1 MKSISI
7 IGRGS
12 IGLFTAL
19 ELHKKYPDIHIA
31 LYGEKSK
38 YSASY
43 AAGAMINILSEIDC
57 FNVDLP
63 ITKWKLKNRTSAIQ
77 SWDKL
82 NDYLIEEQVV
92 NESIFT
98 SFGTKMTLA
107 ESSINQCEKN
117 SFDAV
122 IRAANEFNIDI
133 EIGNYCDKKSILIKD
148 EHSVDSNHLLGAI
161 DNYLC
166 NKISIIDHNVNSL
179 EKTQSDNSWVVE
191 DSQGKRIKYNAVVIA
206 CGSWSEKLIAKS
218 KGIELP
224 KVQSFYGIGCALLV
238 KSQMSHLENPKLS
251 EIKRTPNRGGTCGI
265 HGVQRNNSVYVG
277 ASSHVSHQDLK
288 SPNPESIRVLIEG
301 TQKFLDI
308 NTASFALGYEI
319 AMGYRP
325 VTSDHVPIIGSLS
338 ENIFCLYGTKR
349 DGLTWAPYYS
359 EFLVKNIFGESATNW
374 DELLDL
380 CTPYREHISAGD
392 IDECIDLYL
401 LTKEWED
408 YQHNQIFDDK
418 KKKRL
423 RMMAE
428 KAHEFINQNSIKKIG
443 LNPEIINV
451 MYYRNCI

>member
-12 IGLFTAL
+12 IGLLTAL
-19 ELHKKYPDIHIA
+19 ELHKQYPEIEIT

-63 ITKWKLKNRTSAIQ
+63 ITKWKLKNRSSAIKA
-77 SWDKL
+77 WDKL
-82 NDYLIEEQVV
+82 NDYLIDKKIVDK
-92 NESIFT
+92 SIFT
-98 SFGTKMTLA
+98 SFGTRMSLI
-107 ESSINQCEKN
+107 ESSINECEKN
-117 SFDAV
+117 SFDSV
-122 IRAANEFNIDI
+122 IRAAKEFEIDI
-133 EIGNYCDKKSILIKD
+133 DLENKGNEQSILIRD
-148 EHSVDSNHLLGAI
+148 EHSVDSNHLLGSI
-161 DNYLC
+161 DDYL
-166 NKISIIDHNVNSL
+166 NKQITVIDHNVDSI
-179 EKTQSDNSWVVE
+179 EKNQSDNSWVVQ
-191 DSQGKRIKYNAVVIA
+191 DSKGNIRKYDAVVIA

-218 KGIELP
+218 KGISLP

-238 KSQMSHLENPKLS
+238 KSQMSHLENPKLT

-277 ASSHVSHQDLK
+277 ASSHVSHKDLR

-308 NTASFALGYEI
+308 NTAAFALGYEI

-338 ENIFCLYGTKR
+338 DNLFCLYGTKR

-359 EFLVKNIFGESATNW
+359 EFLVKNIFGESANNW

-380 CTPYREHISAGD
+380 CSPYRNHISAGD

-408 YQHNQIFDDK
+408 YQHNQIFDDN

-428 KAHEFINQNSIKKIG
+428 RAHEFINKDSEKNIG

-451 MYYRNCI
+451 MYYRNCV